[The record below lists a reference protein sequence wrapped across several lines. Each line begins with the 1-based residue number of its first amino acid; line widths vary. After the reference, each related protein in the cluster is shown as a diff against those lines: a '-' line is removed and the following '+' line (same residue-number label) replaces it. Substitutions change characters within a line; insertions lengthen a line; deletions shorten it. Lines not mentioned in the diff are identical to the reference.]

1 MIVDMNISL
10 CAYRTDSHWDTVLC
24 FCNDAETVAAMLLF
38 FARIQHGL
46 CSLRVVACKLQ
57 RCSGVFFARTLRL
70 NCYN

>member
-38 FARIQHGL
+38 LQESSMDCARCEL
-46 CSLRVVACKLQ
+46 
-57 RCSGVFFARTLRL
+57 
-70 NCYN
+70 